1 MLNIFMI
8 EDGRYLIIS
17 LSGRTGSTLIT
28 ALLNE
33 YYCHKF
39 QSMNDIFFEQT
50 YSNQISIPTELP
62 NDKFIFKIHDLK
74 LFSYVR
80 KHEDL
85 VLIHSTRN
93 YFDQMISLYVS
104 EKTNIW
110 SAPTIG
116 FDDNRYNSLV
126 PFDIPPGE
134 FFRRINKCR
143 RLNDDFSDIT
153 KMYNVYSIDYD
164 SISNNYNKV
173 YEILDI
179 DFRLNQNY
187 RPFIKKT
194 PVNYR
199 YFIINYDELNE
210 TYTKLYQ

>member
-1 MLNIFMI
+1 MV
-8 EDGRYLIIS
+8 EDSRYLIVS

-39 QSMNDIFFEQT
+39 QSMDDMFFEQT
-50 YSNQISIPTELP
+50 YPTRNSIPTDLP
-62 NDKFIFKIHDLK
+62 NNKFIFKIHQLD
-74 LFSYVR
+74 LFSYLR

-93 YFDQMISLYVS
+93 YFNQMISLYVS
-104 EKTNIW
+104 KKTNIW
-110 SAPTIG
+110 STPAMR
-116 FDDNRYNSLV
+116 FDDNQYKSLV
-126 PFDIPPGE
+126 SFDIQPEE
-134 FFRRINKCR
+134 FFRRIDQVR
-143 RLNDDFSDIT
+143 RSDDNFSDIT

-173 YEILDI
+173 YEILNI

-199 YFIINYDELNE
+199 DFIINYDELNE